1 MRSQWQTAKQ
11 PKFEF
16 SKTKSRILI
25 QDVRLKDA
33 ETENFVQNDEEND
46 EKISKSVKSELCETI
61 YKRRDIER
69 DLSREVYVIL
79 GA

>member
-1 MRSQWQTAKQ
+1 MRSQWQTAEQ

-25 QDVRLKDA
+25 QDVRQKDA

-46 EKISKSVKSELCETI
+46 EKISKSVKSEL
-61 YKRRDIER
+61 
-69 DLSREVYVIL
+69 S
-79 GA
+79 